1 MSMRTTMRTALR
13 QAFRRLLR
21 PLREAAPA
29 TIAVEEAYAR
39 LADSYPAEAHNPFM
53 RLEQATV
60 LALLP
65 DVAGKTALD
74 VACGTG
80 RYLEILRARGAA
92 LAVGVDA
99 SSEMLKK
106 ARGPRAIARG
116 DLRALPVATARF
128 DLVVCGLAVGHVA
141 ALAVVLAEMGRVL
154 RPGGTLVYSD
164 FHPFAR
170 LQGHARVFS
179 VGGRAFAVEHHVHL
193 YAAHQAACRAAG
205 LEIEE
210 VREAMSSTEPPFP
223 AVLAIRARR
232 R

>member
-1 MSMRTTMRTALR
+1 MPTAIRTVFR
-13 QAFRRLLR
+13 QALRRLLHR
-21 PLREAAPA
+21 DRNSPPA
-29 TIAVEEAYAR
+29 TIDVGEAYAR

-60 LALLP
+60 LGLWP
-65 DVAGKTALD
+65 EVAGRRALD

-99 SSEMLKK
+99 STEMLRK
-106 ARGPRAIARG
+106 ARGLGAIARG
-116 DLRALPVATARF
+116 DLRALPVASERF

-141 ALAVVLAEMGRVL
+141 ALALVIAEMGRTL
-154 RPGGTLVYSD
+154 APGGTLVYSD

-179 VGGRAFAVEHHVHL
+179 VDGRTFAIEHHVHL
-193 YAAHQAACRAAG
+193 YGAHQAACQAAG

-210 VREAMSSTEPPFP
+210 VRDAMSATEPPFP

-232 R
+232 RR

>member
-1 MSMRTTMRTALR
+1 MTSSIRTALR
-13 QAFRRLLR
+13 QAFRRLLG
-21 PLREAAPA
+21 PLRNAPA
-29 TIAVEEAYAR
+29 ETLTVSEAYAR

-53 RLEQATV
+53 KLEQET
-60 LALLP
+60 LLELLP
-65 DVAGKTALD
+65 DVAGKIALD

-80 RYLEILRARGAA
+80 RYLELLRARGATV
-92 LAVGVDA
+92 AVGVDA
-99 SSEMLKK
+99 SAEMLRK
-106 ARGPRAIARG
+106 ARGLGALARG
-116 DLRALPVATARF
+116 DLRALPVASARF

-141 ALAVVLAEMGRVL
+141 ALSVVLAEMGRVL

-170 LQGHARVFS
+170 LLGHARVFS
-179 VGGRAFAVEHHVHL
+179 VAGRAFAVEHHLHL
-193 YAAHQAACRAAG
+193 YGAHQAACRAAG

-210 VREAMSSTEPPFP
+210 VREAISATEPPFP